1 MKLELPGGLAAK
13 NPMLSLLCQ
22 GFDPWP
28 RKFCMPVG
36 AAKKK
41 KKKKKRRNTSKSVV
55 FSIVI

>member
-28 RKFCMPVG
+28 GNVCVLWVLPP
-36 AAKKK
+36 KKVM
-41 KKKKKRRNTSKSVV
+41 TVLSLVL
-55 FSIVI
+55 FII